1 MDYIVDIHWKANK
14 DSGSTKVCPSFVKF
28 TRNFFQIYFF
38 DKRRNLFRENDR
50 SIKGWRIR
58 NQIIMKEKQNENK
71 QDKKRVI

>member
-38 DKRRNLFRENDR
+38 DKRNTL
-50 SIKGWRIR
+50 KGNTFSSNIA
-58 NQIIMKEKQNENK
+58 KS
-71 QDKKRVI
+71 DV